1 MPETI
6 VYILIIALT
15 TFLVRALP
23 FLFIRRPITNPRLKM
38 FLDFV
43 PFATLAAM
51 AFPDMVFS
59 TGNALSGFLGF
70 LAVVAVAVLDGGLI
84 KVAGAASLAVLIA
97 ELLL

>member
-1 MPETI
+1 MPDALT
-6 VYILIIALT
+6 YILVIAFT

-23 FLFIRRPITNPRLKM
+23 FLFIRRPITNPRLKQ

-59 TGNALSGFLGF
+59 TGNLLSGLLGF
-70 LAVVAVAVLDGGLI
+70 LSAVLVALKGGGLI
-84 KVAGAASLAVLIA
+84 TVAGAASLAVLIA
-97 ELLL
+97 ELIL

>member
-1 MPETI
+1 MPKAI
-6 VYILIIALT
+6 VYILVIALT

-59 TGNALSGFLGF
+59 TGNVLSGLLGF
-70 LAVVAVAVLDGGLI
+70 LAAVVVAVLDGGLI